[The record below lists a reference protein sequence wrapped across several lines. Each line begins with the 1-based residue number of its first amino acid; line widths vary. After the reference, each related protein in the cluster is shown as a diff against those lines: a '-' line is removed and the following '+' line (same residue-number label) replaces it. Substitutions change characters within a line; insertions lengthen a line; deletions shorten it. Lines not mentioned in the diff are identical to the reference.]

1 MSFARHSVFSVNVF
15 SDHSIILRKLS
26 ERQDGGVVRLLVNGF
41 FLTPLKWVTY
51 LSGVT
56 RRRVNSP

>member
-1 MSFARHSVFSVNVF
+1 MSLARHSVFSVNVF

-41 FLTPLKWVTY
+41 FLTPLKWVT
-51 LSGVT
+51 
-56 RRRVNSP
+56 SPTWGHPPPCKQA